1 MWYTCG
7 HEYDDYKF
15 TCRKVGA
22 LLLSKIIKNL
32 FCSCVCIFFYFST
45 FFFFFFLTFCSNAE
59 MTGLQPGDMIVS
71 ALGDSEGVSNSDFI
85 FSKKRPP
92 GQVVCS

>member
-1 MWYTCG
+1 MQEGGCFVALKKKKNK
-7 HEYDDYKF
+7 KF
-15 TCRKVGA
+15 V
-22 LLLSKIIKNL
+22 LLMCLYFFL
-32 FCSCVCIFFYFST
+32 FFF

-59 MTGLQPGDMIVS
+59 ITGLQPGDMIVS

-92 GQVVCS
+92 GQVVCT